1 MAAWQTIKVVTQHC
15 ATGIDG
21 RTYDPA
27 RVIGYGSAVLVV
39 LSFVF
44 CQVYNVVINKIA
56 FDASAAGIG
65 AGAILAAVAA
75 VGAGVAAKSKTEP
88 GQGV

>member
-1 MAAWQTIKVVTQHC
+1 MWKVMKLVIHNC

-21 RTYDPA
+21 QTYDPA
-27 RVIGYGSAVLVV
+27 RVVGYGSSLVV
-39 LSFVF
+39 VASFVF
-44 CQVYNVVINKIA
+44 CQIYNVVVNKIA

-88 GQGV
+88 GQGG